1 MIDVSHLYL
10 KIYFKKNTFCDLAF
24 QVTSL
29 CLTEYEI
36 YINQYTKQNGS
47 NSLWA
52 GINQGRH
59 NRKPPRISL
68 SDFLPE
74 PYACSRSVAFLLDP
88 RCVDGGHPIGSDWPD
103 STRDKRITRQS
114 CDHSKTLAYKM
125 NARTTFQISLDV
137 PQLNRIRLKKYDT
150 YGT

>member
-1 MIDVSHLYL
+1 MYL
-10 KIYFKKNTFCDLAF
+10 LHTYIYIIY
-24 QVTSL
+24 SI
-29 CLTEYEI
+29 YI
-36 YINQYTKQNGS
+36 YINKRFVTWHFGS
-47 NSLWA
+47 QALVGQE
-52 GINQGRH
+52 GINQGVSSEP
-59 NRKPPRISL
+59 KSPPTMACLL

-74 PYACSRSVAFLLDP
+74 PYACSRSVAFLLDKKA
-88 RCVDGGHPIGSDWPD
+88 RCVDGGRAPSVQNWPD
-103 STRDKRITRQS
+103 STRDKRITRQA